1 MKLESAKQMV
11 LESAGTLDRCPDC
24 LTRIGDVHA
33 PIVRQRVDNVQSTA
47 VTVVASVRQPF
58 RSFTTAI
65 EDLQAKRTMDDA
77 NGENPGGCVD
87 DRI

>member
-1 MKLESAKQMV
+1 MKLKSEQMV
-11 LESAGTLDRCPDC
+11 PESAGTLDRCPDC

-33 PIVRQRVDNVQSTA
+33 PIIRQRVDNVQSTA
-47 VTVVASVRQPF
+47 VTVVASVRQPC

-65 EDLQAKRTMDDA
+65 EDLQAQRAMDDA
-77 NGENPGGCVD
+77 DGENPGGCVE